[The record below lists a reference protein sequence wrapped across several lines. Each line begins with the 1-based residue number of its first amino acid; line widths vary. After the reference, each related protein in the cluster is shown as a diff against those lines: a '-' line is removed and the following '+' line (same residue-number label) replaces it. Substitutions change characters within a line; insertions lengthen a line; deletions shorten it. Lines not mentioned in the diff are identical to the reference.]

1 MMKKFFNGYKIEIVQ
16 GRAGKNMQ
24 TMTDQKLAVLS
35 SIQSHLAMIMFD
47 THGKVIWANQLFGSA
62 MGYAVDEMV
71 GLHHSKFCLPE
82 YASSKAYV
90 NLWDG
95 LRQGRAFQEKIV
107 RVSKDGRKLT
117 LEATYI
123 PVIENGRVEAVV
135 KVATDITKRETVL
148 QQSTADLMAMVEE
161 MTANTDQVLEASK
174 QISNHMTK
182 INIEFET
189 VTDQVKSIQSVTTI
203 VKEIASRSHMLGL
216 NAAIEAA
223 RAGEHGRGFEVV
235 ANEVRKM
242 ASSSKES
249 AENISS
255 QLTDIAKSVSFMMQR
270 IEEITDQI
278 SNNSSAIEE
287 LKTAYNQVATT
298 TKRLASSI

>member
-1 MMKKFFNGYKIEIVQ
+1 
-16 GRAGKNMQ
+16 MQ
-24 TMTDQKLAVLS
+24 TKTDQKLAVLS

-82 YASSKAYV
+82 YASSEAYV

-148 QQSTADLMAMVEE
+148 QQSTAELMAMVEE

-174 QISNHMTK
+174 QILNHMTK

-255 QLTDIAKSVSFMMQR
+255 QLTDIAKSVSFMMRR

-278 SNNSSAIEE
+278 SNNSSAIED
-287 LKTAYNQVATT
+287 LKSAYNQVATT